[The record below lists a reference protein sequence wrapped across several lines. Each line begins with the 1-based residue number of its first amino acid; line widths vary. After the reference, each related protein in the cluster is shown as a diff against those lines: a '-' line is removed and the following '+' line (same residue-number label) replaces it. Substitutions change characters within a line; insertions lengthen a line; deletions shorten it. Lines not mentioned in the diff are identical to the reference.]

1 MPDAQLSRPHD
12 LQEQLLNIF
21 LYMGSTW
28 ILYLLMLL
36 SVLSFAIALE
46 RLVHFWLRRDN
57 LEEMEQ
63 ALNSALVHS
72 ELDRARSLLQG
83 RASHAAR
90 VALAGLQALDR
101 GAAATEE
108 VMAGAAVTARLH
120 MERGLA
126 FLGTLGNNAPF
137 IGLFGTVLGIIRAFH
152 DLATNTSSGPQAVMA
167 GIAEALVTTAV
178 GLLVALPAVAIF
190 NLLQR
195 RVRVQLA
202 AIDALGHVLLAH
214 AKRRGAS

>member
-21 LYMGSTW
+21 LYLGSTW
-28 ILYLLMLL
+28 ILYLLMTL
-36 SVLSFAIALE
+36 SVLSLGITLE
-46 RLVHFWLRRDN
+46 RLVHFWRHRDN
-57 LEEMEQ
+57 LSELEQ
-63 ALNSALVHS
+63 AVNGALVRGDV
-72 ELDRARSLLQG
+72 DRARTLLQS
-83 RASHAAR
+83 RPSHAAH
-90 VALAGLQALDR
+90 VALAGLQSLDR

-108 VMAGAAVTARLH
+108 VMAGAAVAARLQ
-120 MERGLA
+120 MERGVA

-152 DLATNTSSGPQAVMA
+152 DLATNTSSGSQAVMA

-195 RVRVQLA
+195 RIRVQLA
-202 AIDALGHVLLAH
+202 SVDAMGHVLLAH
-214 AKRRGAS
+214 AKSQRSA